1 MVKSLPVRSAVP
13 VEETWNLSSL
23 FSDSEEFNRASESL
37 EQDAEALSQKTQ
49 GTIADAPSA
58 IQALT
63 DYLAFLEKLIPLS
76 TYASLTISTDQT
88 NDEAQLQS
96 SKFGAAAAKISSKLS
111 FINSELLAL
120 PKETLEQAMQ
130 ESTEFKV
137 FLEKLLR
144 KKPYQLHP
152 EVEKS
157 LAAYSSTFSAPYGLY
172 NTTKMVDMNFEDFE
186 VNGQKYPLSY
196 VSFEGDW
203 EAEPDTELRRAAF
216 EAFSKKLKDYQHTT
230 AKTYDMHLQ
239 TEKTTADLR
248 GYDSIFDYLLINQ
261 EVDRSLYNRQIDLIT
276 KELAPHMQKYAKLL
290 QKVHGLNRMTFADLK
305 ISLDPNYEPEITV
318 EESKKYIDDSLSIM
332 GPDYLEMID
341 RSYSERWI
349 DFAQNKGKST
359 GAFCSSP
366 YGDHP
371 YILISWTGRMNEV
384 FVLAHELGH
393 AGHFYNANREQNAL
407 NARPSLYFIEA
418 PSTMNEM
425 LVANHLL
432 KNSEDPKFKRWVIS
446 SIVAR
451 TYYHNFVTHL
461 LEAAYQRNVYE
472 RIDEGKSVN
481 ASILNSIKRGV
492 LEEFWGDA
500 VDITEGAELT
510 WMRQPHYYM
519 GLYPYTYSAGLTIST
534 QVSKR
539 ILNEGQ
545 PAVDEWLEVLKAGG
559 TKTPVELAQMAGV
572 DITTEQPLRDTIAY
586 IGELVDELERLTEE
600 IEKE

>member
-1 MVKSLPVRSAVP
+1 MVKSLPARSAVP
-13 VEETWNLSSL
+13 VEETWDLSSL
-23 FSDSEEFNRASESL
+23 FSSSEEFDQALESL
-37 EQDAEALSQKTQ
+37 EQDADALSKKAQ
-49 GTIADAPSA
+49 GTIVDASSA

-63 DYLAFLEKLIPLS
+63 DYVAFLEKLVPLS

-88 NDEAQLQS
+88 NNEVQLQS

-111 FINSELLAL
+111 FINSELLEL

-130 ESTEFKV
+130 ESEEFHV

-144 KKPYQLHP
+144 RKPHQLHP

-186 VNGQKYPLSY
+186 VNGQTYPLSY

-203 EAEPDTELRRAAF
+203 EAEPNTELRRAAF
-216 EAFSKKLKDYQHTT
+216 EAFSNKLKDYQHTT
-230 AKTYDMHLQ
+230 AKTYDMQLQ
-239 TEKTTADLR
+239 MEKTTADLR
-248 GYDSIFDYLLINQ
+248 GYDSIFDYLLFNQ

-290 QKVHGLNRMTFADLK
+290 QKAHGLDRMTFADLK
-305 ISLDPNYEPEITV
+305 ISLDPSYEPEITV
-318 EESKKYIDDSLSIM
+318 EESKQYIDDALSIM
-332 GPDYLEMID
+332 GTDYIEMVD

-366 YGDHP
+366 YGNHP

-393 AGHFYNANREQNAL
+393 AGHFYNANREQNVL

-432 KNSEDPKFKRWVIS
+432 KSSGDPKFKRWVIS

-461 LEAAYQRNVYE
+461 LEAAYQRKVYE
-472 RIDEGKSVN
+472 RIDAGQSVN
-481 ASILNSIKRGV
+481 AGILNDIKRGV

-500 VDITEGAELT
+500 VDITDGAELT

-545 PAVDEWLEVLKAGG
+545 PAVEEWLEVLKAGG

>member
-1 MVKSLPVRSAVP
+1 M
-13 VEETWNLSSL
+13 
-23 FSDSEEFNRASESL
+23 
-37 EQDAEALSQKTQ
+37 
-49 GTIADAPSA
+49 
-58 IQALT
+58 
-63 DYLAFLEKLIPLS
+63 AFLEKLVPLS

-120 PKETLEQAMQ
+120 PTETLEQAMQ

-248 GYDSIFDYLLINQ
+248 GYDSVFDYLLINQ

-290 QKVHGLNRMTFADLK
+290 QKVHGLDRMT
-305 ISLDPNYEPEITV
+305 S
-318 EESKKYIDDSLSIM
+318 
-332 GPDYLEMID
+332 
-341 RSYSERWI
+341 
-349 DFAQNKGKST
+349 
-359 GAFCSSP
+359 
-366 YGDHP
+366 
-371 YILISWTGRMNEV
+371 
-384 FVLAHELGH
+384 
-393 AGHFYNANREQNAL
+393 
-407 NARPSLYFIEA
+407 
-418 PSTMNEM
+418 
-425 LVANHLL
+425 
-432 KNSEDPKFKRWVIS
+432 
-446 SIVAR
+446 R
-451 TYYHNFVTHL
+451 T
-461 LEAAYQRNVYE
+461 
-472 RIDEGKSVN
+472 
-481 ASILNSIKRGV
+481 
-492 LEEFWGDA
+492 
-500 VDITEGAELT
+500 
-510 WMRQPHYYM
+510 
-519 GLYPYTYSAGLTIST
+519 
-534 QVSKR
+534 
-539 ILNEGQ
+539 
-545 PAVDEWLEVLKAGG
+545 
-559 TKTPVELAQMAGV
+559 
-572 DITTEQPLRDTIAY
+572 
-586 IGELVDELERLTEE
+586 
-600 IEKE
+600 